1 MHQSFISSMVMA
13 MKIEKQSS
21 KLIKPFV
28 QTPPTQ
34 SHYKLGFIDE
44 LAPAHDTGI
53 VLFFAANSNHNPN
66 FLARLEKS
74 LGKTLTR
81 LYPLAGRYV
90 EETHSVDCKD
100 QGAEFIHAKVNIKL
114 QDFLVSEENVKFTD
128 EFIPSK
134 IGVARQQ
141 SDPLLA
147 TQVTTFEC
155 GGLAI
160 GASATHKIVDASTLC
175 TFVNEWAVTNR
186 EENEIEF
193 KGPGFNSSIL
203 FPGRGL
209 SSIPLPFINIEMLNK
224 YTKKKLSFSG
234 SAISKMKAKCSN
246 RTSQRSKVQL
256 VSAILWKTFMGVDL
270 AIHNHQRHSIH
281 IQAVSLREKMASSI
295 PKTSC
300 GNLCG
305 ACTTECTTLERT
317 EELADRL
324 TDSVKKTVTKYSKE
338 RHDCKEGQ
346 AMVLNLIM
354 SSMDNISESTNVVFT
369 TSWCK
374 FPFYEA
380 DFGFGKPTWVAPGI
394 VPVHQMTYMIDD
406 AEGTGVEAYVYLE
419 VKDVPYFEEALEHA
433 IAFGA

>member
-1 MHQSFISSMVMA
+1 MHQSFVSSMA
-13 MKIEKQSS
+13 IAITIEKQSS
-21 KLIKPFV
+21 KLIKPSV
-28 QTPPTQ
+28 QTLPTL

-44 LAPAHDTGI
+44 LALDHDVGV

-66 FLARLEKS
+66 SFAQLEKS
-74 LGKTLTR
+74 LGKILTR

-90 EETHSVDCKD
+90 EETHSVECKD
-100 QGAEFIHAKVNIKL
+100 QGVEFIHAKVNVKL
-114 QDFLVSEENVKFTD
+114 QDFLVSEENVKFID

-147 TQVTTFEC
+147 TQVTTYIC
-155 GGLAI
+155 GGVAI
-160 GASATHKIVDASTLC
+160 GVNATHKIVDASTLC
-175 TFVNEWAVTNR
+175 TFVSEWAVMNR

-209 SSIPLPFINIEMLNK
+209 SSMPCPIINIELL
-224 YTKKKLSFSG
+224 TKKKLSFSG
-234 SAISKMKAKCSN
+234 SAISKMKAKGTTNSTN
-246 RTSQRSKVQL
+246 QWSKVQL
-256 VSAILWKTFMGVDL
+256 VSAIIWKTFMGVDL
-270 AIHNHQRHSIH
+270 AKHNLQRDSILV
-281 IQAVSLREKMASSI
+281 QAVNLRGKMASLI

-300 GNLCG
+300 GNLFG
-305 ACTTECTTLERT
+305 LCTTECTTLERA

-324 TDSVKKTVTKYSKE
+324 SDSVKKTLTNYSKAH
-338 RHDCKEGQ
+338 HDCEEGQ
-346 AMVLNLIM
+346 AMVLNSII
-354 SSMDNISESTNVVFT
+354 SMTNISEYTNVVFT

-380 DFGFGKPTWVAPGI
+380 DFGFGKPIWVAPSMT
-394 VPVHQMTYMIDD
+394 PVHQLAYMIDD
-406 AEGTGVEAYVYLE
+406 AEGTGVEAYVCLE
-419 VKDVPYFEEALEHA
+419 VKEVPYFEEALEQA